1 MELGIGKK
9 GVAIVVALFLIL
21 TAEDLIIWIRNGAVP
36 GLEFFLG
43 VLLVL
48 VVVILAIREAR
59 SHPPPRR

>member
-1 MELGIGKK
+1 MELGIGKT

-21 TAEDLIIWIRNGAVP
+21 TAEDLIIWIRSGAVP